1 MVRSPLQRFTL
12 LAATLVAGAGRAAPA
27 EEASVDASPA
37 AIRLLLSSRCGKCHD
52 EGLAKGGLSLAS
64 AAGLLAGGDSGPAI
78 VPGRPE
84 ESLLLAAVGYA
95 DDRVQ
100 MPPGGKLSKTEI
112 ASLTAWVTQG
122 AVWPEGEAPVGPAS
136 GRPTARR
143 ITDVD
148 RAHWAFQPVRDG
160 EPPGVARE
168 AWPRGAIDRFILA
181 GLETAGL
188 SPSEPADKRT
198 LLRRATF
205 DLIGLPPTPEEMA
218 AFLADESPEA
228 FETVIERLL
237 ASPRYGERWGRH
249 WLDIVR
255 YADAR
260 DLIQLPPESDFRE
273 AWRYRDWV
281 VDAINR
287 DLPLSLIHI

>member
-1 MVRSPLQRFTL
+1 MVRSPLPRIIL
-12 LAATLVAGAGRAAPA
+12 LVATLVAGAGRIAPA
-27 EEASVDASPA
+27 DEAGVDASPA

-52 EGLAKGGLSLAS
+52 ESMAKGGLSLAS

-100 MPPGGKLSKTEI
+100 MPPDGKLSKTEI
-112 ASLTAWVTQG
+112 ASLTAWVHQG
-122 AVWPEGEAPVGPAS
+122 APWPEGEAPVGPAS

-168 AWPRGAIDRFILA
+168 AWPRGAIDRFI
-181 GLETAGL
+181 EIRIVR
-188 SPSEPADKRT
+188 D
-198 LLRRATF
+198 
-205 DLIGLPPTPEEMA
+205 
-218 AFLADESPEA
+218 
-228 FETVIERLL
+228 LL
-237 ASPRYGERWGRH
+237 A
-249 WLDIVR
+249 
-255 YADAR
+255 
-260 DLIQLPPESDFRE
+260 
-273 AWRYRDWV
+273 
-281 VDAINR
+281 
-287 DLPLSLIHI
+287 